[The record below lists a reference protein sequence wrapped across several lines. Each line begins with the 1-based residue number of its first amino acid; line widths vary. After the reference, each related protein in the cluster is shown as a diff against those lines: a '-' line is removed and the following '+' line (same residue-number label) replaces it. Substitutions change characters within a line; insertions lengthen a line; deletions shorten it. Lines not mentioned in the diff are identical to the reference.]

1 MPNPRDTSQTSR
13 WHAYVAA
20 ARGPLSALL
29 ACRLCTAIAFFGSIP
44 FLVLRL
50 SEDVGFPVSTA
61 TLLVGALT
69 VAARVLAMPAGI
81 LVDRVG
87 HLQVI
92 TGSAFLAAV
101 ALLLLGLSV
110 QPAVAVAGLALYS
123 VGAAAQYVA
132 FNAVVPRFTEEARLP
147 VAFALM
153 GAMFN
158 AGAVAGPA
166 VSAVFLARRAYG
178 ETLIAASVFFALTS
192 LLAILAQR
200 RARAPSAPVPA
211 RGAPGG
217 ERPGTQPRLLVGCV
231 LVLFVATWGLLQQLT
246 LGLSPYTE
254 HRFGSPGVAAAFFTG
269 QALVALLVVPAAA
282 GLMTTW
288 SLQGK
293 FLSYAAGTALLPVA
307 FVAFAVVPPT
317 AAALAVGL
325 LIVLVTMSEA
335 LSVPAIG
342 PLIAQLVPG
351 HRHGRAFGAVGLAQ
365 AVGMGLGSLVS
376 AGALQLAGPAS
387 GRYPMLWV
395 IVAAVF
401 APPILVASL
410 AGLRSL
416 SGKDAEHARRA
427 EAREGFLTE

>member
-1 MPNPRDTSQTSR
+1 MPDHREASQASASR
-13 WHAYVAA
+13 WHAYVAVV
-20 ARGPLSALL
+20 RGPLAALL
-29 ACRLCTAIAFFGSIP
+29 ACRLCTAIAFFGSVP

-69 VAARVLAMPAGI
+69 VAARVLAMPAGV

-101 ALLLLGLSV
+101 ALLLLGLSA
-110 QPAVAVAGLALYS
+110 QPAVAVAGLGIYS
-123 VGAAAQYVA
+123 IGAAAQHVA
-132 FNAVVPRFTEEARLP
+132 FNAVVPRFTEQARLP

-158 AGAVAGPA
+158 TGAVAGPA

-178 ETLIAASVFFALTS
+178 ETMIAASVFFALTS
-192 LLAILAQR
+192 LLAVLAQR
-200 RARAPSAPVPA
+200 RVQAPPAPFI
-211 RGAPGG
+211 GQHAPGG
-217 ERPGTQPRLLVGCV
+217 EPAGPPPRLLVGCV
-231 LVLFVATWGLLQQLT
+231 FVLFVATWGLLQQLT
-246 LGLSPYTE
+246 LGLSPYAE
-254 HRFGSPGVAAAFFTG
+254 DRFGSPSAAAAFFTG

-288 SLQGK
+288 SLRNK
-293 FLSYAAGTALLPVA
+293 FLSYAVGTALLPAA
-307 FVAFAVVPPT
+307 FVALAAVPPT
-317 AAALAVGL
+317 AAVLAVGL
-325 LIVLVTMSEA
+325 LIVLVTASEA

-351 HRHGRAFGAVGLAQ
+351 YRHGRAFGAVGLAQ

-376 AGALQLAGPAS
+376 AAALELAGPAS
-387 GRYPMLWV
+387 GRYPMLWI

-401 APPILVASL
+401 APPILVASV

-416 SGKDAEHARRA
+416 SRRDAERA
-427 EAREGFLTE
+427 PRAAA